1 VAISWIGES
10 CAARRRSSSRPILF
24 IVERPDRGGLR
35 FEQAID
41 RGSSRGRI
49 LNMRSTRRD
58 LIRIGAAAAAASS
71 VSRALAQGQ
80 NRPNILLILSDDHS
94 VPHVG
99 CYGNSDIK
107 TPNLDRFAAEGMRFD
122 RSYVMS
128 PQCAPSRASI
138 MTGRSPVAIQMT
150 RFSAPLP
157 MDVRTYPEI
166 LRANGYFTGVAGRTY
181 HMDGEAGRSD
191 AVIQGIYDKLD
202 LHTFPKRLDYVRT
215 GRMQTGITQFSEF
228 LDLKPKDK
236 PFFMQLGS
244 NDPHRRFGPNMAREP
259 HDPAKLK
266 LPRHFPD
273 TPLVRED
280 FGYYYD
286 KISRF
291 DDDFGQVMQLLEERG
306 LAANTLV
313 AFIGDNGA
321 ALLRGKGTLYE
332 FGINVPLIMRW
343 PGKISPGRTS
353 SELVSGEDLA
363 PTFLEAAGV
372 TVPKQ
377 MTGKSVIKHLTEDE
391 FAGRKHVF
399 AERGAHHI
407 YLPKH
412 SAAFDLSRCV
422 VGRRHKLIYNAL
434 WQIPYEP
441 VDFASTDFWRDL
453 RERNAA
459 GNLSPELSRMYFSP
473 TRPMFELYDLANDPS
488 EFNNLAGR
496 KEAEAIEQELRAAL
510 IEWMVVERDYLPL
523 PIAVDPPDMR

>member
-1 VAISWIGES
+1 MQIG
-10 CAARRRSSSRPILF
+10 
-24 IVERPDRGGLR
+24 
-35 FEQAID
+35 
-41 RGSSRGRI
+41 
-49 LNMRSTRRD
+49 
-58 LIRIGAAAAAASS
+58 GAAAAAQC
-71 VSRALAQGQ
+71 VSRALAQSQ
-80 NRPNILLILSDDHS
+80 DRPNILLILSDDHS

-150 RFSAPLP
+150 RLSAPLP

-181 HMDGEAGRSD
+181 HMNGEAGDRD
-191 AVIQGIYDKLD
+191 PVIRGIYDKHNLRS
-202 LHTFPKRLDYVRT
+202 FPERLDYVRT
-215 GRMQTGITQFSEF
+215 GRTQDGIKQFSEF
-228 LDLKPKDK
+228 LDLRPKDK

-259 HDPAKLK
+259 HDPARLE
-266 LPRHFPD
+266 LPSHFPD

-291 DDDFGQVMQLLEERG
+291 DDDFGTVMQLLEDRG
-306 LAANTLV
+306 LAENTLV
-313 AFIGDNGA
+313 VFMGDNGA

-343 PGKISPGRTS
+343 PGKIKPGRES

-372 TVPKQ
+372 APPKE
-377 MTGKSVIKHLTEDE
+377 MTGRSFLKHLAGEGYT
-391 FAGRKHVF
+391 GRKHVF

-407 YLPKH
+407 YLPMH

-422 VGRRHKLIYNAL
+422 VSRQHKLIYNAL

-441 VDFASTDFWRDL
+441 VDFASTDFWKDL

-459 GNLSPELSRMYFSP
+459 GRLSPELSRMYFSS
-473 TRPMFELYDLANDPS
+473 TRPMYELYDLANDPGES
-488 EFNNLAGR
+488 DNLAGR
-496 KEAEAIEQELRAAL
+496 TEAAVIEQKLRTAL

-523 PIAVDPPDMR
+523 PIASDPPDMR

>member
-1 VAISWIGES
+1 MDYS
-10 CAARRRSSSRPILF
+10 
-24 IVERPDRGGLR
+24 
-35 FEQAID
+35 
-41 RGSSRGRI
+41 
-49 LNMRSTRRD
+49 RRD
-58 LIRIGAAAAAASS
+58 LLRFGGAAAAAQS
-71 VSRALAQGQ
+71 VSGALAQSQ
-80 NRPNILLILSDDHS
+80 SRPNILFILSDDHS

-122 RSYVMS
+122 RAYVMS

-138 MTGRSPVAIQMT
+138 MTGRSPVATQMT

-157 MDVRTYPEI
+157 MDIRTYPET

-181 HMDGEAGRSD
+181 HLNGEAGRSD
-191 AVIQGIYDKLD
+191 PLIQGIYDKLN
-202 LHTFPKRLDYVRT
+202 LRTFPERLDYVRT
-215 GRMQTGITQFSEF
+215 GNMQTGIEQFSEF
-228 LDLKPKDK
+228 LDLKPTDK

-244 NDPHRRFGPNMAREP
+244 NDPHRRFGPGMAREP
-259 HDPAKLK
+259 HDPASLK
-266 LPRHFPD
+266 LPGHFPD

-280 FGYYYD
+280 FAYYYD

-291 DDDFGQVMQLLEERG
+291 DDDFGTVMQLLEDRG
-306 LAANTLV
+306 LAENTLV
-313 AFIGDNGA
+313 VFIGDNGA

-332 FGINVPLIMRW
+332 FGINVPLIVRW
-343 PGKISPGRTS
+343 PGRVEPGRAS

-372 TVPKQ
+372 AVPGE
-377 MTGKSVIKHLTEDE
+377 MTGKSFLKHLDGEETT
-391 FAGRKHVF
+391 GRQHIF

-412 SAAFDLSRCV
+412 TGAFDLGRCV

-441 VDFASTDFWRDL
+441 VDFASTDMWKDL
-453 RERNAA
+453 QERNAA
-459 GNLSPELSRMYFSP
+459 GRLSLELSRMYFSP
-473 TRPMFELYDLANDPS
+473 TRPMYEVYDLANDPS
-488 EFNNLAGR
+488 ELDNLAGR
-496 KEAEAIEQELRAAL
+496 EEIAAIEQELRAAL

-523 PIAVDPPDMR
+523 PIAVDPPDLR

>member
-1 VAISWIGES
+1 MRIG
-10 CAARRRSSSRPILF
+10 
-24 IVERPDRGGLR
+24 
-35 FEQAID
+35 
-41 RGSSRGRI
+41 
-49 LNMRSTRRD
+49 
-58 LIRIGAAAAAASS
+58 GAAAAAQSLSPA
-71 VSRALAQGQ
+71 RAQSQ
-80 NRPNILLILSDDHS
+80 NGPNILLILSDDHS

-107 TPNLDRFAAEGMRFD
+107 TPNLDRFASEGMRFD

-128 PQCAPSRASI
+128 PQCAPSRSSI

-181 HMDGEAGRSD
+181 HMNGEASRSD
-191 AVIQGIYDKLD
+191 PLVQGIYDKLN
-202 LHTFPKRLDYVRT
+202 LRSFPERLDYVRT
-215 GRMQTGITQFSEF
+215 GSMQTGIEQFSEF
-228 LDLKPKDK
+228 LDLKPRNK

-244 NDPHRRFGPNMAREP
+244 NDPHRRFGPGMAREP
-259 HDPAKLK
+259 HDPETLK
-266 LPRHFPD
+266 LPSHFPD

-291 DDDFGQVMQLLEERG
+291 DDDFGTVMQLLEDRG
-306 LAANTLV
+306 LAQDTLV
-313 AFIGDNGA
+313 VFMGDNGA

-332 FGINVPLIMRW
+332 FGINVPMIMRW
-343 PGKISPGRTS
+343 PGKIKPGRTS

-372 TVPKQ
+372 AVPDE
-377 MTGKSVIKHLTEDE
+377 MTGKSFLKHLRGEQYS
-391 FAGRKHVF
+391 GRKHVF

-407 YLPKH
+407 YLPIH

-441 VDFASTDFWRDL
+441 VDFASSNFWKDL

-459 GNLSPELSRMYFSP
+459 GTLSPELSRMYFSP
-473 TRPMFELYDLANDPS
+473 TRPIYELYDLENDPGES
-488 EFNNLAGR
+488 DNLAGR
-496 KEAEAIEQELRAAL
+496 DEVTAIEQELRAAL

-523 PIAVDPPDMR
+523 PIASDPPDMR